1 MGGLTEATGHGRPL
15 ILLLCPLARRKAG
28 RWFMSPTQRTLKY
41 LRDHGHRVQVVE
53 RWQPQSRR
61 RIDLFGC
68 IDIVGLDVNIFT
80 GKATVTGWQACAGSS
95 IAARQAKVEAEC
107 LPAIREWMH
116 AGCGFCVIGWRK
128 LKGKGRQQ
136 WFPLIREAILTSDG
150 IEWEEVEL

>member
-1 MGGLTEATGHGRPL
+1 
-15 ILLLCPLARRKAG
+15 
-28 RWFMSPTQRTLKY
+28 MSPTQRTLKY

-68 IDIVGLDVNIFT
+68 IDIVGIENQPFSCRVYRMW
-80 GKATVTGWQACAGSS
+80 GWQACAGSS
-95 IAARQAKVEAEC
+95 VASRQAKVVAEC
-107 LPAIREWMH
+107 MPAIREWLLC
-116 AGCGFCVIGWRK
+116 GCGFAVIGWRK

-136 WFPLIREAILTSDG
+136 WFPLIREANLTSDG